1 MAGKLNG
8 HLKGLRAQVKTIYLT
23 QDDSIE
29 GLDAQNLRNWYFRKV
44 VRPKGELTCRESVPT
59 RRRNRKVAL
68 STAAR
73 RPRRVSDST
82 VNTATSTPGAGAT
95 RFGLSPQLHFPK
107 LTRWAPTQP
116 LAPAQWVSEPG
127 PAVRAARGCPT
138 AAGGDQSL
146 AGRSPRRRV
155 QSHRAHGSSVAAAD
169 LGRGLHADGPRPG
182 DRHLT
187 FAAPKGLSLTG
198 GRQ

>member
-1 MAGKLNG
+1 MGYKEGILAGKLNG

-29 GLDAQNLRNWYFRKV
+29 GLGAQNLRNWYFRKV

-116 LAPAQWVSEPG
+116 LAPAQWVSRARASRQGRAGMPDGSRRGPVPGRPVTEEAGAKSSCPWLLGGGRGPG
-127 PAVRAARGCPT
+127 PW
-138 AAGGDQSL
+138 
-146 AGRSPRRRV
+146 SPRRW
-155 QSHRAHGSSVAAAD
+155 
-169 LGRGLHADGPRPG
+169 PP
-182 DRHLT
+182 
-187 FAAPKGLSLTG
+187 P
-198 GRQ
+198 GRQTPHFCGP